1 MLLLITKS
9 EPLVCKRGQCES
21 TRADQN
27 FELGASTTQTSQKI
41 YVCLDTTAQI
51 GSLLGV
57 GCGITAA
64 RLIAFVQVLE
74 HKQPLGTSSARG
86 IFGHQRAITMVQP
99 AGQPASSLASPRRVT
114 PCHACV
120 AIPLLHIFLHRR
132 SGLHHFMS
140 ESFFV
145 NCFLVQVQTEA
156 ICPRQHPDA
165 ARRHQAVRAWRPN
178 LLHPA
183 ARQAH

>member
-1 MLLLITKS
+1 
-9 EPLVCKRGQCES
+9 
-21 TRADQN
+21 
-27 FELGASTTQTSQKI
+27 
-41 YVCLDTTAQI
+41 
-51 GSLLGV
+51 
-57 GCGITAA
+57 
-64 RLIAFVQVLE
+64 
-74 HKQPLGTSSARG
+74 
-86 IFGHQRAITMVQP
+86 MVQP
-99 AGQPASSLASPRRVT
+99 AGEPASSLASSRRVT

-120 AIPLLHIFLHRR
+120 ARLHIFLHRR

-165 ARRHQAVRAWRPN
+165 ARWHQAVTAWSSN